1 MPPQGRRTSYAEQLR
16 KMFPGLFQFLGDA
29 PSDLL
34 RRMANEAEIKGWDF
48 DRLINQVQTSTAF
61 KRWDTAGRPTP
72 TPDTG
77 GGGGGGGG
85 GGTTPPVGSGGT
97 PDRPPRPGTGG
108 GGGGGGTQPPTPAPG
123 NDPNPPSFQA
133 DPNKDIRGALIQ
145 FLNDYNLPQSLMT
158 FVENALQKDMSFNE
172 IIVRLRQTREYKQAF
187 PENFVREANGFNWL
201 PEAQVLQLRSDFRQ
215 VAKDAMGLNNL
226 SSQELT
232 DLIGGN
238 VSLVEW
244 ERRLQTYKTFEKYGA
259 AVQTALSQELGF
271 DVSNDRVFA
280 FMNPDISTPELD
292 LAYERAMI
300 RGQPAVLGFGI
311 RPEEEADTL
320 IKFGID
326 PNQAF
331 ANYQGIAS
339 ELPRIDRMRA
349 IENYIN
355 ANPANFPENP
365 VEGAGYGTL
374 FRAIQLRDPDAIR
387 ELEGLMSRETARFQA
402 GGGPVRSGTATIGL
416 LSQAERANL
425 S

>member
-1 MPPQGRRTSYAEQLR
+1 MPQQGRKTSYAEQIR
-16 KMFPGLFQFLGDA
+16 KMFPGLFQYLGDM
-29 PSDLL
+29 PSDAL
-34 RRMANEAEIKGWDF
+34 RRMANEAEIKGWTF
-48 DRLINQVQTSTAF
+48 ERLLTQVQASTGY
-61 KRWDTAGRPTP
+61 KRWDTAGRPPPETP
-72 TPDTG
+72 EG
-77 GGGGGGGG
+77 NGN
-85 GGTTPPVGSGGT
+85 GTTPPVGNDPGPT
-97 PDRPPRPGTGG
+97 RPPRDNGSGTGTG
-108 GGGGGGTQPPTPAPG
+108 SNPPTGTPPG

-145 FLNDYNLPQSLMT
+145 FLNDYNLPHSLMT

-172 IIVRLRQTREYKQAF
+172 IIVRLRQTNEYKQAF
-187 PENFVREANGFNWL
+187 PENFIREQNGFNWL
-201 PEAQVLQLRSDFRQ
+201 PEAQVLQLRADFRQ
-215 VAKDAMGLNNL
+215 VAKQSLGLNNI
-226 SSQELT
+226 SQQELT

-244 ERRLQTYKTFEKYGA
+244 ERRLQTYKTFEKYGS

-311 RPEEEADTL
+311 RPEEEADIL

-339 ELPRIDRMRA
+339 ELPRMDRLRA

-355 ANPANFPENP
+355 ANPTQFPENP
-365 VEGAGYGTL
+365 VEGASYSSL
-374 FRAIQLRDPDAIR
+374 FKAIQLRDPDAIQ
-387 ELEGLMSRETARFQA
+387 ELEGLMAREQARFQA
-402 GGGPVRSGTATIGL
+402 GGGPVRAGTATVGL
-416 LSQAERANL
+416 LTAAERARG
-425 S
+425 